1 MFCNACHSCK
11 NNAFTIQAISTLLH
25 PHAYAT
31 LEWRPCT
38 KLPAGICDA
47 QAVVLNNKVYI
58 GGGDTLD
65 DTAIYT
71 YDLTK
76 DRWETLHGPTRYSAL
91 TTYHNKLL
99 LVGGRE
105 ASTGQTTNQ
114 LWVFEEGEQTWTQ
127 PLPPMPTRR
136 RRAAAVSIQDHL
148 IVAGGY
154 DSKHLDTVEV
164 FDGQQWV
171 TADPL
176 PVSCCNMKSASHDGD
191 YYLMGGWGQDTS
203 VFYTSLQSLV
213 DKATQHPPTSPTNT
227 DQPSVWKTLPNTPH
241 QRSSTAIFGG
251 ALVAVGGHPN
261 RSSLHLY
268 SHITQSWLPTGEMP
282 VGVHSNC
289 TVTLPTGEMMVIGGV
304 TSNTLWSPHVY
315 KALAKLQ

>member
-1 MFCNACHSCK
+1 M
-11 NNAFTIQAISTLLH
+11 
-25 PHAYAT
+25 
-31 LEWRPCT
+31 R
-38 KLPAGICDA
+38 DA
-47 QAVVLNNKVYI
+47 QAVVLNNKVYV
-58 GGGDTLD
+58 GGGFTQYHTPHTIYAYDPTMDT
-65 DTAIYT
+65 
-71 YDLTK
+71 
-76 DRWETLHGPTRYSAL
+76 WETIQSPTYYSAL

-99 LVGGRE
+99 VVGGRE

-136 RRAAAVSIQDHL
+136 WGASAVSTQDHL

-154 DSKHLDTVEV
+154 NYSGRLDTVEV

-176 PVSCCNMKSASHDGD
+176 PVSCSWKKSTSHDGH
-191 YYLMGGWGQDTS
+191 YYLMGGSGQGTS

-241 QRSSTAIFGG
+241 EHSSTTIFGG
-251 ALVAVGGHPN
+251 ALVAVGGYPN
-261 RSSLHLY
+261 QSSLHLY
-268 SHITQSWLPTGEMP
+268 SPLTQSWLPAGEMP
-282 VGVHSNC
+282 VGVHYTC
-289 TVTLPTGEMMVIGGV
+289 TVTLPTGEMMVIGGR
-304 TSNTLWSPHVY
+304 TINTDYYSPLVY
-315 KALAKLQ
+315 KAREELQ